1 MKRIMFAGADSTSR
15 GLLQYARRKTGAPID
30 MVFLRSAPESI
41 SYLGGHG
48 SFADRRVYPMPEL
61 LVLDLTNPHMD
72 VWAVIDW
79 LKTQPELNDL
89 RVCFIGREE
98 DEATVSKA
106 RPHGPCFFAKPA
118 DVDSFTNLV
127 SALAALKT
135 PRPVPH

>member
-1 MKRIMFAGADSTSR
+1 MDS
-15 GLLQYARRKTGAPID
+15 
-30 MVFLRSAPESI
+30 
-41 SYLGGHG
+41 
-48 SFADRRVYPMPEL
+48 
-61 LVLDLTNPHMD
+61 
-72 VWAVIDW
+72 WALINW

-118 DVDSFTNLV
+118 DVDSFIQLA

-135 PRPVPH
+135 DAPVPRH